1 MKKFFLIFFA
11 LLFLAF
17 QVSASNKEDAKLEI
31 QTKSSGN
38 ADTVKVG
45 IYVNDI
51 SQFRIKDNSF
61 QVDLFVWFI
70 WENKKIKPYDT
81 FALISGDINHQEMY
95 GIIKH
100 KNHTYALKRIKATIR
115 QNFDYSRFPLDSH
128 KLYFGFEDNILP
140 IESLR
145 YVADEENTI
154 YRDSINIPGYT
165 LLQGKISSVPE
176 VYKTNWGDTNL
187 ATSGNSAESV
197 YSRLTYTLDIKR
209 HGSGI
214 FFKIFI
220 GFFISIFIALASLAV
235 RPDYGARF
243 SLTIGAIFA
252 AVMNI
257 TMVKSYIPDSN
268 SWTLADMIG
277 IITLFTVFVIIA
289 VSCYSLKLYDEK
301 KLEKMAKVDK
311 VSFVVLL
318 LMYSAVVTYLSM

>member
-1 MKKFFLIFFA
+1 MKKFILIF
-11 LLFLAF
+11 LLFCFSVIPAN
-17 QVSASNKEDAKLEI
+17 AENKEVAKLET
-31 QTKSSGN
+31 QTKPAQK
-38 ADTVKVG
+38 ADKVKIG
-45 IYVNDI
+45 IYVNGI
-51 SQFRIKDNSF
+51 SQFNIKDNSF
-61 QVDLFVWFI
+61 HVDLFVWFI
-70 WENKKIKPYDT
+70 WENKKLKPYDT

-100 KNHTYALKRIKATIR
+100 KDHTYALKRIKATIR
-115 QNFDYSRFPLDSH
+115 QNFDFSRFPLDSH

-140 IESLR
+140 IESLI
-145 YVADEENTI
+145 YVADEANTI
-154 YRDSINIPGYT
+154 YRDSITIPGYT
-165 LLQGKISSVPE
+165 LKQGKISSVPE

-187 ATSGNSAESV
+187 ASLENSDESI
-197 YSRLTYTLDIKR
+197 YSRITYTVDIQR
-209 HGSGI
+209 SGIGI

-220 GFFISIFIALASLAV
+220 GFFISIFIALASLAI

-289 VSCYSLKLYDEK
+289 VSSYSLKLYDAR
-301 KLEKMAKVDK
+301 KLERMAKVDR

-318 LMYSAVVTYLSM
+318 LLYTAVVTYLSL